1 MSEYFGRRH
10 RQSVRLLS
18 PRRSAPLW
26 LLILPAI
33 PVGLG
38 LWASLP
44 LQPVPDAPRFNLGAL
59 ISRPEP
65 APVATPSPHEEMIRL
80 GLAHRSIGQANP
92 LSSAWQPVAPPPAAS
107 MASAPG
113 PRDEPRTVAT
123 APVAPAA
130 PTTPEARPMPAPRP
144 AELAQQT
151 PVPER
156 PRVANAS
163 IQRRARMSVA
173 EAPATP
179 VPDNRS
185 FFQKLFGGTSQAGGQ
200 ALAYAPSQD
209 DGADLTRSRRL
220 GRITPSA
227 GEMTAVYD
235 ISAKA
240 VYLPSGEK
248 LEAHSGLGDHLD
260 DPRYVHVRMKG
271 ATPPHVYDL
280 SMRESLF
287 HGVRAIR
294 LNPVGGS
301 GAIHGR
307 AGLLAHT
314 FMLGPNGDSNGCVS
328 IRNYDRFLQAY
339 LKGEIRKLVVVASMN

>member
-10 RQSVRLLS
+10 RKSVRPLS

-26 LLILPAI
+26 FLLLPAI
-33 PVGLG
+33 PVGVG

-44 LQPVPDAPRFNLGAL
+44 LQPLPDAPKIDLGRFMPRSATAPAGA
-59 ISRPEP
+59 
-65 APVATPSPHEEMIRL
+65 PSPHEDMIRL
-80 GLAHRSIGQANP
+80 GFAHQSTGQAAP
-92 LSSAWQPVAPPPAAS
+92 LSSAWQPVAPPSLAAAVPAPEETRVA
-107 MASAPG
+107 
-113 PRDEPRTVAT
+113 EPRVAAL
-123 APVAPAA
+123 APVVPSL
-130 PTTPEARPMPAPRP
+130 PEARPVPAPRP
-144 AELAQQT
+144 AELT
-151 PVPER
+151 PAPAPDR
-156 PRVANAS
+156 PRANAS

-173 EAPATP
+173 AAPVTP
-179 VPDNRS
+179 APDNRS
-185 FFQKLFGGTSQAGGQ
+185 FFERLFGGTSQPRPAGQ
-200 ALAYAPSQD
+200 TLAYAPSTD

-220 GRITPSA
+220 GRVTPSA
-227 GEMTAVYD
+227 GELTAVYD

-240 VYLPSGEK
+240 VYLPNGEK
-248 LEAHSGLGDHLD
+248 LEAHSGLGEHLD

-280 SMRESLF
+280 TERERPF

-314 FMLGPNGDSNGCVS
+314 YMLGPNGDSNGCVS

-339 LKGEIRKLVVVASMN
+339 LKGEIRRLVVVASMN

>member
-10 RQSVRLLS
+10 RQSVRPLS

-26 LLILPAI
+26 LLLLPAI
-33 PVGLG
+33 PVGVG

-44 LQPVPDAPRFNLGAL
+44 LQPVPDAPRLNFGAL
-59 ISRPEP
+59 ISRQESAP
-65 APVATPSPHEEMIRL
+65 AAAPSPHEEMIRL
-80 GLAHRSIGQANP
+80 GLAHQSVGQASP
-92 LSSAWQPVAPPPAAS
+92 LSSAWQPVAPPPTAAL
-107 MASAPG
+107 AAAPQ
-113 PRDEPRTVAT
+113 PKDEPRTVA
-123 APVAPAA
+123 A
-130 PTTPEARPMPAPRP
+130 TPEARPLPAPRP
-144 AELAQQT
+144 AELAQQA

-156 PRVANAS
+156 PRVADTS

-173 EAPATP
+173 AAPATP
-179 VPDNRS
+179 APDNRS
-185 FFQKLFGGTSQAGGQ
+185 FFQKLFGGTSQPQPAGQ
-200 ALAYAPSQD
+200 ALAYAPPQD

-220 GRITPSA
+220 GQVTPSA

-240 VYLPSGEK
+240 VFLPSGEK

-280 SMRESLF
+280 SLRESLF

>member
-10 RQSVRLLS
+10 QKSVRPLS

-26 LLILPAI
+26 FLLLPAI
-33 PVGLG
+33 PVGVG

-44 LQPVPDAPRFNLGAL
+44 LQPVPDAPRIDL
-59 ISRPEP
+59 SRLLPGSAEP
-65 APVATPSPHEEMIRL
+65 AKAPGPHEEMIRL
-80 GLAHRSIGQANP
+80 GFAHQSTGQAAP
-92 LSSAWQPVAPPPAAS
+92 LASTWQPVAPPAPPIVAA
-107 MASAPG
+107 
-113 PRDEPRTVAT
+113 
-123 APVAPAA
+123 APALPEPA
-130 PTTPEARPMPAPRP
+130 KTAALPLPPPPTEARPVPAPRP
-144 AELAQQT
+144 AELVQQT

-173 EAPATP
+173 SAPAAP
-179 VPDNRS
+179 AQDNRS
-185 FFQKLFGGTSQAGGQ
+185 FFERLFGGTAKPAGD
-200 ALAYAPSQD
+200 AMAYAPSQD
-209 DGADLTRSRRL
+209 DGADLNRSRRL
-220 GRITPSA
+220 GRVTPSA
-227 GEMTAVYD
+227 GELTAVYD

-280 SMRESLF
+280 TLREALF

-294 LNPVGGS
+294 LTPIGGS

-307 AGLLAHT
+307 DGLLAHT
-314 FMLGPNGDSNGCVS
+314 YMLGPNGDSNGCVS
-328 IRNYDRFLQAY
+328 IRNYERFLQAY
-339 LKGEIRKLVVVASMN
+339 LKGEIRKLVVVASAN